1 MSEYVN
7 GTIIEFGKRKYAV
20 LNNIEREKAEYLV
33 VIPIKDT
40 QKKWE
45 EIKSIKELNSDYDKL
60 MVLTHNKE
68 NDEYK
73 FEKDK
78 DILTEVFTEV
88 TKNVKFI
95 EN

>member
-1 MSEYVN
+1 MSKYVN
-7 GTIIEFGKRKYAV
+7 GTIIEFQKKKFAI

-33 VIPIKDT
+33 VIPVKDA

-45 EIKSIKELNSDYDKL
+45 DINSIEELNAEYDKL
-60 MVLTHNKE
+60 IVLTHNKE

-73 FEKDK
+73 FETNR
-78 DILTEVFTEV
+78 DILTDVFTET

-95 EN
+95 KS

>member
-7 GTIIEFGKRKYAV
+7 GTIIEFKQKKYAI
-20 LNNIEREKAEYLV
+20 LNNIEKEKAEYLV
-33 VIPIKDT
+33 VIPVKDG

-45 EIKSIKELNSDYDKL
+45 EIKSIEELNAEYDKL
-60 MVLTHNKE
+60 MILTHNKE

-78 DILTEVFTEV
+78 AILTEVFTEI
-88 TKNVKFI
+88 TKLIKR
-95 EN
+95 

>member
-7 GTIIEFGKRKYAV
+7 GTVIEFDKRKYAI

-33 VIPIKDT
+33 VIPVKDT

-45 EIKSIKELNSDYDKL
+45 EIKSMKELNADYDKL
-60 MVLTHNKE
+60 IVLTHNKE

-78 DILTEVFTEV
+78 DILTDVFTEV
-88 TKNVKFI
+88 VNNLKFI